1 MANMSYCR
9 FENTLTDLQDCVKA
23 IEEVVYDDQEI
34 SKREWEFAE
43 SMRSWCEMFLE
54 VMYYAD
60 KGKIKIID

>member
-1 MANMSYCR
+1 MSYCR

-43 SMRSWCEMFLE
+43 RMRSWCEMFLE
-54 VMYYAD
+54 AMYYAD
-60 KGKIKIID
+60 EGKIKIID